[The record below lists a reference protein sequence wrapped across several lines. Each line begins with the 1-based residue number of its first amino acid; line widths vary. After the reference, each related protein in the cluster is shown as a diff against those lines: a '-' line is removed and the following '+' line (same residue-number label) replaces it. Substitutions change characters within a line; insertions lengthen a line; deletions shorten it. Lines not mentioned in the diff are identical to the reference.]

1 MTRFMIVA
9 LSVGLATLP
18 MSATAADLDVDSVL
32 AAPNAPDIVD
42 NLPLKQRASLIRLL
56 AHQMTARPDAQDIP
70 KLLCAIRPWTT
81 GELTTD
87 RAVQRSAWEEMA
99 TLDPQSSRYRWLDC
113 VAVNVE
119 GGYRDSSLAPLYD
132 LRQSY
137 CTGVPIAKDVLG
149 YLSELYDGIEEFN
162 ATVRRGMTEAAE
174 RAGSHPRHS
183 YYPLRN
189 EMRLSTVKAAWAVA
203 LAQAKDMPAARAQFA
218 SAADQLQTVLD
229 EMDYANTRSG
239 WVYHSD
245 LKLHHALYDWLGRGS
260 GPLDMSVL
268 KDWPPALGDL
278 AIASAIPRAMRQ
290 RMRENDATGYVDPVF
305 VERLLPGAALVEA
318 ECGGWRRRSFDT
330 HELAAQIE
338 TCANKLG
345 HPPGNPIELRSF
357 DACISEYQAHDW
369 RVQFSSVHPDRVDE
383 GIRNAHILAK
393 DLMSSARFRSL
404 PVEQQDRIA
413 KNLSEVNDEDYS
425 ARYSRIVTN
434 HDLWTEDRTA
444 LEQIFDDLKLSN
456 RPLMAREPIY

>member
-1 MTRFMIVA
+1 M
-9 LSVGLATLP
+9 LP
-18 MSATAADLDVDSVL
+18 MSAAAADLDLDSVL

-42 NLPLKQRASLIRLL
+42 NLPSKQRASMIRQL
-56 AHQMTARPDAQDIP
+56 ARQMTARPDAQDIP

-81 GELTTD
+81 GEPTTD
-87 RAVQRSAWEEMA
+87 LAAQRSAWEEMA
-99 TLDPQSSRYRWLDC
+99 TLDPQSPRYRWLDC

-137 CTGVPIAKDVLG
+137 CTGVPIAKDVPG
-149 YLSELYDGIEEFN
+149 YLSGLYDGIEAFN
-162 ATVRRGMTEAAE
+162 ANVRRGMSQAAE
-174 RAGSHPRHS
+174 RADSHPRHS

-189 EMRLSTVKAAWAVA
+189 ELRLSTVKAAWAVA
-203 LAQAKDMPAARAQFA
+203 LAQAADMPAARAQFA
-218 SAADQLQTVLD
+218 AAADQLQTVLD
-229 EMDYANTRSG
+229 EVDYANTRSG

-245 LKLHHALYDWLGRGS
+245 LKLHHALYDWLGRGI
-260 GPLDMSVL
+260 GPLDMAVL
-268 KDWPPALGDL
+268 KDWPPALRDP
-278 AIASAIPRAMRQ
+278 AITGAIPRATRQ
-290 RMRENDATGYVDPVF
+290 RMQKNDDTDYVDPVF
-305 VERLLPGAALVEA
+305 VERLLPGAARVEA

-338 TCANKLG
+338 SCSNKLG
-345 HPPGNPIELRSF
+345 HPPGNATELRSL
-357 DACISEYQAHDW
+357 DSCISEYQAHDW
-369 RVQFSSVHPDRVDE
+369 RVQFSSVSPDRVDK

-393 DLMSSARFRSL
+393 DLMSSARFQSL
-404 PVEQQDRIA
+404 SVEQQDRIT
-413 KNLSEVNDEDYS
+413 KNLSAVNDEEYS
-425 ARYSRIVTN
+425 ERYSRIVTN